1 VIERVEAETTEPA
14 KPDAASSW
22 EDPPRRPAT
31 EEAADMAPILSV
43 DGFEGPLDWLLE
55 MARAQ
60 KIDLARL
67 SIAALIGAFAAALE
81 NALAGQGG
89 RLTQLGRWGDWLV
102 MAATLTHL
110 RSRLLLPADAPGS
123 EAAED
128 EAEALRRRLVRRAHV
143 HATADWLERQPQLG
157 RDVFGRSGAGRA
169 SGESP
174 WNGRGG
180 EDSTT
185 PGRVGDITE
194 LLRACLVALQLP
206 EELETYRLR
215 PPPLWRVTD
224 AIAWIERL
232 IGKLPY
238 GGTLGAFLPRISD
251 EPAGRELRCR
261 AAVAST
267 LIAGL
272 ELARS
277 GALTLDQEE
286 PWRSIKMEHPA
297 ADRRRVTE

>member
-14 KPDAASSW
+14 RPEPASSW

-31 EEAADMAPILSV
+31 EQAANMAPILSV

-67 SIAALIGAFAAALE
+67 SIAALIGAFAVALE

-89 RLTQLGRWGDWLV
+89 RLAQLGRWGDWLV

-110 RSRLLLPADAPGS
+110 RSRLLLPPDAS
-123 EAAED
+123 ESKAAED
-128 EAEALRRRLVRRAHV
+128 EAETLRRQLVNRAHV
-143 HATADWLERQPQLG
+143 QVAADWLERQPQLG
-157 RDVFGRSGAGRA
+157 RDAFVRGGSGRA
-169 SGESP
+169 SGERPS
-174 WNGRGG
+174 NGRGG
-180 EDSTT
+180 VDSATLD
-185 PGRVGDITE
+185 RVGDITE
-194 LLRACLVALQLP
+194 LLRACLVGLQLP
-206 EELETYRLR
+206 EELEPYRLR

-224 AIAWIERL
+224 AIARIERL
-232 IGKLPY
+232 IGKLPC
-238 GGTLGAFLPRISD
+238 GSSSAAFLPKISD
-251 EPAGRELRCR
+251 EPAGRDLRCR

-277 GALTLDQEE
+277 GALTLDQEQ
-286 PWRSIKMEHPA
+286 PWRSIRMEHPA
-297 ADRRRVTE
+297 ADRRQVAE

>member
-1 VIERVEAETTEPA
+1 MIERVEAETTEPA
-14 KPDAASSW
+14 KPEAASSW

-31 EEAADMAPILSV
+31 EQAADMAPILSI

-67 SIAALIGAFAAALE
+67 SIAALIGSFAAALE
-81 NALAGQGG
+81 NALADQGG

-128 EAEALRRRLVRRAHV
+128 EAEALRRQLVRRAHV
-143 HATADWLERQPQLG
+143 HVAADWLERQPQLG
-157 RDVFGRSGAGRA
+157 RDAFGRGEAGQG

-174 WNGRGG
+174 WHGRGG

-185 PGRVGDITE
+185 QGRAGDITE

-206 EELETYRLR
+206 EEVEAYRPR

-224 AIAWIERL
+224 AIARIERL

-238 GGTLGAFLPRISD
+238 GSPLGAFLPTISD

-272 ELARS
+272 ELARN
-277 GALTLDQEE
+277 GALMLGQEE

-297 ADRRRVTE
+297 ADRRRVAE